1 MTTSGI
7 DPSVAHPARIYDYW
21 LGGKDNFAADR
32 AAAEEVLK
40 SVPVL
45 VEGARA
51 NRAFLGRAVRYLVS
65 EAGIDQFLD
74 IGSGLPAAANTHEV
88 ARDSADGTRVVYV
101 DNDATV
107 ATHARALLVAE
118 ESTAFVAADL
128 RDVPVIQ
135 AEAGRVLDLSQP
147 VAVMLLLVLH
157 LIPDSHDPHALVTSL
172 IDPLPSG
179 SALVISHPASDILPQ
194 QVAQGRRDF
203 NRMSAV
209 PMTGRSREQ
218 VEQFFDGMTLVVPGL
233 VQPQQWRLPH
243 APDSKVAIPAWCA
256 VGIKP

>member
-1 MTTSGI
+1 MTDSGI

-45 VEGARA
+45 AEGARA
-51 NRAFLGRAVRYLVS
+51 NRAFLSRAVRYLVS

-88 ARDSADGTRVVYV
+88 ARDLANGTRVVYV

-107 ATHARALLVAE
+107 ATHARALLMAE

-128 RDVPVIQ
+128 RDVPFIQ
-135 AEAGRVLDLSQP
+135 AEAARV
-147 VAVMLLLVLH
+147 
-157 LIPDSHDPHALVTSL
+157 
-172 IDPLPSG
+172 G
-179 SALVISHPASDILPQ
+179 
-194 QVAQGRRDF
+194 
-203 NRMSAV
+203 
-209 PMTGRSREQ
+209 
-218 VEQFFDGMTLVVPGL
+218 GMTLVVPGL
-233 VQPQQWRLPH
+233 VQPQRWRLPH
-243 APDSKVAIPAWCA
+243 APDSKPAIPAWCG